1 MHVMEFISIEKTKK
15 LCTRYAIY
23 TLNNWLEVRRPTQG
37 EEYRV
42 YDEPEYSIEHIIE
55 KSLGNEPE
63 AYQFKIGNLVVLEKV
78 INNRLKGECDLSKKF
93 LEYQSSNYQQ
103 IKEFLNKEHR
113 NFDDRYRAQNDIE
126 WEIDNFSEQ
135 AIYRRGRY
143 LAICFYEK
151 VIGLL
156 T

>member
-1 MHVMEFISIEKTKK
+1 M
-15 LCTRYAIY
+15 
-23 TLNNWLEVRRPTQG
+23 
-37 EEYRV
+37 
-42 YDEPEYSIEHIIE
+42 
-55 KSLGNEPE
+55 
-63 AYQFKIGNLVVLEKV
+63 LEKV